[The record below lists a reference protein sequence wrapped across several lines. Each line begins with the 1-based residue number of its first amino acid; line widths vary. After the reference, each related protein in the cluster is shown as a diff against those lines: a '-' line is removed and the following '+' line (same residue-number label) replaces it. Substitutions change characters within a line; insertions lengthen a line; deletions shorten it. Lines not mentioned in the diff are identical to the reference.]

1 VLHFMVHRVL
11 SNDGS
16 VLANLLQGGSTL
28 FKLGYFNDVA
38 FLSQSNQL
46 YLESILPV
54 LGDVYSI
61 EKSFRSEKSLTR
73 RHVSFD
79 PLSRSVMVRH

>member
-1 VLHFMVHRVL
+1 VVHTVLR
-11 SNDGS
+11 NGGS
-16 VLANLLQGGSTL
+16 VLANILQGGSTL

-46 YLESILPV
+46 YLESVLPV

-61 EKSFRSEKSLTR
+61 EKSFRAEKSLTR
-73 RHVSFD
+73 RHVRSNS
-79 PLSRSVMVRH
+79 LSRFVKVRY

>member
-1 VLHFMVHRVL
+1 VLHLVHRVL
-11 SNDGS
+11 SNGS
-16 VLANLLQGGSTL
+16 SVSANLLQGGSTL

-46 YLESILPV
+46 YLESVLPV

-61 EKSFRSEKSLTR
+61 EKSFRAEKSLTR
-73 RHVSFD
+73 RHVSFGS
-79 PLSRSVMVRH
+79 PSLFAMVRH